1 LIDFINSIKTPFFL
15 IMKKNLLVF
24 TILLST
30 LSLWANTELRV
41 KSTIKDATVYLTGAK
56 LTSVATVSLASGNT
70 EVIFD
75 NLPVGINPSSMQI
88 RFRNG
93 SNANLLSAKFRTRY
107 VETASTDN
115 RVLRSMRD
123 SIIDF
128 NDKFSTFN
136 NEREIL
142 KGEENLIAQNQN
154 RIGTGKDNSLSV
166 NDLKELSLYYR
177 TRLTEIKKRMHEL
190 VIEERKLR
198 EPFDELQKR
207 YNELAQKKGKTS
219 GEIVLA
225 INSTTSQSLEIACI
239 YIVGGARW
247 TPQYDLRSE
256 GTDKPLKLVYKAAIT
271 QNCGLDWSEI
281 KLQVSTANPNIS
293 NERPILTPQYLD
305 YQVIRAY
312 ANQNQQELA
321 KKSKEQERDMSRS
334 NTYNLAQAPRA
345 SGEVINNNDDFQD
358 FGTPVSSD
366 EAMEVAA
373 IFDVALSQ
381 SIPSDGE
388 EHIVRVQE
396 SDMKAIYEYHSVPKV
411 DPAAFLLAK
420 VTDYGQYHLLPGRAS
435 IFYQDTYVGQSMIDP
450 RTVGDTL
457 LLSLG
462 RDEAITIKRTK
473 PVDVKSEKKIIGDTK
488 KEVIEYEITIKNNKR
503 APISI
508 EILDQVPIS
517 RQKDIEIEV
526 DEKKLSNAEYNATYG
541 KLLWKVNIEGNS
553 SKKIRFGYTLKYPK
567 NQTIGIAYQ

>member
-1 LIDFINSIKTPFFL
+1 
-15 IMKKNLLVF
+15 MKKNLLVF

-56 LTSVATVSLASGNT
+56 LTSMATVSLASGNT

-88 RFRNG
+88 RFKNG

-107 VETASTDN
+107 IETASTDN
-115 RVLRSMRD
+115 RVLRGMHD

-177 TRLTEIKKRMHEL
+177 TRLTEIKKRTQEL
-190 VIEERKLR
+190 VVEERKLR

-207 YNELAQKKGKTS
+207 YNELAQKRGKTS

-225 INSTTSQSLEIACI
+225 INSPMSQSLEIACI

-271 QNCGLDWSEI
+271 QNCGLDWSDI

-312 ANQNQQELA
+312 ANQNQNMDKKA
-321 KKSKEQERDMSRS
+321 KAEERDMSRS
-334 NTYNLAQAPRA
+334 NTYVLSQTPRA
-345 SGEVINNNDDFQD
+345 SGEVINTTDDFPD
-358 FGTPVSSD
+358 FNTPVSGD

-396 SDMKAIYEYHSVPKV
+396 SDMKAVYEYHSVPKV

-420 VTDYGQYHLLPGRAS
+420 ITDYGQYHLLPGKAS

-517 RQKDIEIEV
+517 RQKDISVEV
-526 DEKKLSNAEYNATYG
+526 DEKKLSNADYNATYG
-541 KLLWKVNIEGNS
+541 KLLWKVTIEGNS

-567 NQTIGIAYQ
+567 NQTVGIAYQ

>member
-1 LIDFINSIKTPFFL
+1 
-15 IMKKNLLVF
+15 MKKNLLVF
-24 TILLST
+24 TILFST

-56 LTSVATVSLASGNT
+56 LTSVATVSLTSGNS

-88 RFRNG
+88 RFKNG

-115 RVLRSMRD
+115 RVLRGMHD

-271 QNCGLDWSEI
+271 QNCGLDWSDI

-305 YQVIRAY
+305 YQVVRGYAY
-312 ANQNQQELA
+312 GNAQYLQ
-321 KKSKEQERDMSRS
+321 KSKEEAKDMSRS
-334 NTYNLAQAPRA
+334 NTYVLSQAPSTAQPAMDADGVTDALATA
-345 SGEVINNNDDFQD
+345 SG
-358 FGTPVSSD
+358 D

-396 SDMKAIYEYHSVPKV
+396 SDMKAVYEYHSVPKV

-567 NQTIGIAYQ
+567 NQTVGIAYQ

>member
-1 LIDFINSIKTPFFL
+1 
-15 IMKKNLLVF
+15 MKKNLLVF
-24 TILLST
+24 ATLLST
-30 LSLWANTELRV
+30 LTLWANTELRV
-41 KSTIKDATVYLTGAK
+41 KSSIKDATVYLTGAK
-56 LTSVATVSLASGNT
+56 LTSVATVNLASGNT

-88 RFRNG
+88 RFKNG
-93 SNANLLSAKFRTRY
+93 VNVNLLSAKFRTRY
-107 VETASTDN
+107 IETASTDN
-115 RVLRSMRD
+115 RVLRNMMD
-123 SIIDF
+123 SIVGF
-128 NDKFSTFN
+128 NDRFTSLN

-142 KGEENLIAQNQN
+142 RGEENLIAQSQS
-154 RIGTGKDNSLSV
+154 RIGTGKDNSLTV
-166 NDLKELSLYYR
+166 NDLKELSTYYR
-177 TRLTEIKKRMHEL
+177 TRLTEIKKRLQEL
-190 VIEERKLR
+190 QIEERKLR

-207 YNELAQKKGKTS
+207 YTDLAQKRGKTS

-225 INSTTSQSLEIACI
+225 VNSTAAQSLEIACV
-239 YIVGGARW
+239 YIVNNARW

-271 QNCGLDWSEI
+271 QNCGLDWADI

-293 NERPILTPQYLD
+293 NDRPVLNPQYID
-305 YQVIRAY
+305 YQVYKQY
-312 ANQNQQELA
+312 ANAQYQKNR
-321 KKSKEQERDMSRS
+321 ERTEEKDMSRS
-334 NTYNLAQAPRA
+334 NTYNLAQAPAVAGGMPSTDADGISDVVSTA
-345 SGEVINNNDDFQD
+345 SG
-358 FGTPVSSD
+358 D

-373 IFDVALSQ
+373 VFDVALSQ
-381 SIPSDGE
+381 TIPSDNE

-396 SDMKAIYEYHSVPKV
+396 SDMKAVYEYHAVPKLEQ
-411 DPAAFLLAK
+411 AAFLLAK
-420 VTDYGQYHLLPGRAS
+420 VTDYGQYHLLPGKAS

-503 APISI
+503 APITI

-517 RQKDIEIEV
+517 RQKDITVEI
-526 DEKKLSNAEYNATYG
+526 DEKRLSGAEYNATYG
-541 KLLWKVNIEGNS
+541 KLLWKVSIEGNS
-553 SKKIRFGYTLKYPK
+553 NKKLHFGYTLKYPK
-567 NQTIGIAYQ
+567 NQNIGVAYQ

>member
-1 LIDFINSIKTPFFL
+1 
-15 IMKKNLLVF
+15 MKRKLLLC

-41 KSTIKDATVYLTGAK
+41 KSTIKNATVYLTGAK
-56 LTSVATVSLASGNT
+56 LTSVAMVSLGSGNT

-75 NLPVGINPSSMQI
+75 NLPVGINASSMQI
-88 RFRNG
+88 RFANG

-115 RVLRSMRD
+115 RILRGMHD

-177 TRLTEIKKRMHEL
+177 TRLTEIKKRTQEL

-207 YNELAQKKGKTS
+207 YNNLAQKKGKTS

-225 INSTTSQSLEIACI
+225 INSPTTQSLEIACI

-271 QNCGLDWSEI
+271 QNCGLDWSDI

-312 ANQNQQELA
+312 ANQYQNSDKRA
-321 KKSKEQERDMSRS
+321 KAEEKDMSRS
-334 NTYNLAQAPRA
+334 NTYTLSQAPSVARPAMDDDGVTDIIATA
-345 SGEVINNNDDFQD
+345 SG
-358 FGTPVSSD
+358 D

-396 SDMKAIYEYHSVPKV
+396 SDMKAVYEYHSVPKI

-541 KLLWKVNIEGNS
+541 KLLWKVTIEGNS
-553 SKKIRFGYTLKYPK
+553 NKKIRFGYTLKYPK

>member
-1 LIDFINSIKTPFFL
+1 
-15 IMKKNLLVF
+15 MKKNLLVF

-56 LTSVATVSLASGNT
+56 LTSVATVSLSSGNT

-88 RFRNG
+88 RFKNG

-115 RVLRSMRD
+115 RVLRGMHD

-177 TRLTEIKKRMHEL
+177 TRLTEIKKRMQEL
-190 VIEERKLR
+190 VVEERKLR

-207 YNELAQKKGKTS
+207 YNELAQKRGKTS

-225 INSTTSQSLEIACI
+225 INSPMSQSLEIACI

-271 QNCGLDWSEI
+271 QNCGLDWSDI

-305 YQVIRAY
+305 YQVVRAY
-312 ANQNQQELA
+312 ANYSQNYDKKA
-321 KKSKEQERDMSRS
+321 KMEEKDMSRS
-334 NTYNLAQAPRA
+334 NTYVLSQAPSAARPAMDEDGVTDALATA
-345 SGEVINNNDDFQD
+345 SG
-358 FGTPVSSD
+358 D

-396 SDMKAIYEYHSVPKV
+396 SDMKAVYEYHSVPKV

-517 RQKDIEIEV
+517 RQKDIEVEV

-541 KLLWKVNIEGNS
+541 KLLWKVNLDGNS

-567 NQTIGIAYQ
+567 NQTVGVAYQ

>member
-1 LIDFINSIKTPFFL
+1 
-15 IMKKNLLVF
+15 MKKNLLVLTFFF
-24 TILLST
+24 TT
-30 LSLWANTELRV
+30 LSIWANTELRV

-56 LTSVATVSLASGNT
+56 LTSVATVSLASGNS

-88 RFRNG
+88 RFKNG

-115 RVLRSMRD
+115 RVLKGMHD

-136 NEREIL
+136 SEREIL
-142 KGEENLIAQNQN
+142 RGEENLIAQNQS

-177 TRLTEIKKRMHEL
+177 TRLTEIKKRMQEL
-190 VIEERKLR
+190 VVEERKLR
-198 EPFDELQKR
+198 VPFDELQKR

-225 INSTTSQSLEIACI
+225 INSPIAQSLDIACI

-271 QNCGLDWSEI
+271 QNCGLDWSDI

-293 NERPILTPQYLD
+293 NERPVLTPQYLD
-305 YQVIRAY
+305 YQVVRAY
-312 ANQNQQELA
+312 ALRNQQELA
-321 KKSKEQERDMSRS
+321 KKSKEEERDMSRS
-334 NTYNLAQAPRA
+334 NTYVLSQTPRA
-345 SGEVINNNDDFQD
+345 SGEVISSDDIPD
-358 FGTPVSSD
+358 FSTPASGD

-396 SDMKAIYEYHSVPKV
+396 SDMKAVYEYHSVPKV

-517 RQKDIEIEV
+517 RQKEIEIEV
-526 DEKKLSNAEYNATYG
+526 DEKKLSGAEYNATYG

-567 NQTIGIAYQ
+567 NQTIGVAYQ

>member
-1 LIDFINSIKTPFFL
+1 
-15 IMKKNLLVF
+15 MKKNLLVF
-24 TILLST
+24 AVLFST

-56 LTSVATVSLASGNT
+56 LTSVANVSLASGNT

-88 RFRNG
+88 RFKNG

-115 RVLRSMRD
+115 RILKGMHD

-166 NDLKELSLYYR
+166 NDLKELSTYYR
-177 TRLTEIKKRMHEL
+177 TRLTEIKKRMQEL
-190 VIEERKLR
+190 VVEERKMR

-207 YNELAQKKGKTS
+207 YNELAQKRGKTS

-271 QNCGLDWSEI
+271 QNCGLDWSDI

-293 NERPILTPQYLD
+293 NERPIMTPQYLD
-305 YQVIRAY
+305 YQVVRAY
-312 ANQNQQELA
+312 ANGNAQYLQ
-321 KKSKEQERDMSRS
+321 KSKEETKDMSRS
-334 NTYNLAQAPRA
+334 NTYVLSQAPSTAQPAMDADGVTDALATA
-345 SGEVINNNDDFQD
+345 SG
-358 FGTPVSSD
+358 D

-396 SDMKAIYEYHSVPKV
+396 SDMKAVYEYHSVPKV

-420 VTDYGQYHLLPGRAS
+420 ITDYGQYHLLPGVAS

-517 RQKDIEIEV
+517 RQKDIAVEV

-541 KLLWKVNIEGNS
+541 KLLWKITLEGNS

-567 NQTIGIAYQ
+567 NQTVGVAYQ

>member
-1 LIDFINSIKTPFFL
+1 
-15 IMKKNLLVF
+15 MKKNLLVF

-56 LTSVATVSLASGNT
+56 LTSVAMVSLTSGNT

-88 RFRNG
+88 RFKNG

-107 VETASTDN
+107 VEIASTDN
-115 RVLRSMRD
+115 RVLRGMHD

-128 NDKFSTFN
+128 NDKFSTVN

-166 NDLKELSLYYR
+166 NDLKELSTYYR
-177 TRLTEIKKRMHEL
+177 TRLTEIKKRMQEL
-190 VIEERKLR
+190 VVEERKLR

-225 INSTTSQSLEIACI
+225 INSPMSQSLEIACI

-271 QNCGLDWSEI
+271 QNCGLDWSDI

-305 YQVIRAY
+305 YQVVRAY
-312 ANQNQQELA
+312 ANYSQNYDKKA
-321 KKSKEQERDMSRS
+321 KMEEKDMSRS
-334 NTYNLAQAPRA
+334 NTYVLSQAP
-345 SGEVINNNDDFQD
+345 SGSVQPVTTDDDFPN
-358 FGTPVSSD
+358 FNTPVSGD

-396 SDMKAIYEYHSVPKV
+396 SDMKAVYEYHSVPKV
-411 DPAAFLLAK
+411 DPVAFLLAK
-420 VTDYGQYHLLPGRAS
+420 ITDYGQYHLLPGKAS

-517 RQKDIEIEV
+517 RQKDIAVEV
-526 DEKKLSNAEYNATYG
+526 DEKKLSNADYNATYG
-541 KLLWKVNIEGNS
+541 KLLWKVTIEGNS
-553 SKKIRFGYTLKYPK
+553 SKKIHFGYTLKYPK
-567 NQTIGIAYQ
+567 NQTVGIAYQ

>member
-1 LIDFINSIKTPFFL
+1 
-15 IMKKNLLVF
+15 MKKNLLVF

-56 LTSVATVSLASGNT
+56 LTSVAMVSLTSGNT

-88 RFRNG
+88 RFKNG

-107 VETASTDN
+107 VEIASTDN
-115 RVLRSMRD
+115 RVLRGMHD

-128 NDKFSTFN
+128 NDKFSTVN

-166 NDLKELSLYYR
+166 NDLKELSTYYR
-177 TRLTEIKKRMHEL
+177 TRLTEIKKRMQEL
-190 VIEERKLR
+190 VVEERKLR

-225 INSTTSQSLEIACI
+225 INSPMLQSLEIACI

-271 QNCGLDWSEI
+271 QNCGLDWSDI

-305 YQVIRAY
+305 YQVVRAY
-312 ANQNQQELA
+312 ANYSQNYDKKA
-321 KKSKEQERDMSRS
+321 KMEEKDMSRS
-334 NTYNLAQAPRA
+334 NTYVLSQAP
-345 SGEVINNNDDFQD
+345 SGSVQPVTTDDDFPN
-358 FGTPVSSD
+358 FNTPVSGD

-396 SDMKAIYEYHSVPKV
+396 SDMKAVYEYHSVPKV

-420 VTDYGQYHLLPGRAS
+420 ITDYGQYHLLPGRAS

-517 RQKDIEIEV
+517 RQKDIAVEV
-526 DEKKLSNAEYNATYG
+526 DEKKLNNAEYNATYG
-541 KLLWKVNIEGNS
+541 KLLWKVTLEGNS

-567 NQTIGIAYQ
+567 NQTVGVAYQ

>member
-1 LIDFINSIKTPFFL
+1 
-15 IMKKNLLVF
+15 MQKNLLVF

-56 LTSVATVSLASGNT
+56 LTSVANVSLTSGNT

-88 RFRNG
+88 RFKNG

-115 RVLRSMRD
+115 RVLRGMHD
-123 SIIDF
+123 SITDF

-136 NEREIL
+136 SEREIL

-166 NDLKELSLYYR
+166 NDLKELSTYYR
-177 TRLTEIKKRMHEL
+177 TRLTEIKKRMQEL
-190 VIEERKLR
+190 VVEERKLR

-225 INSTTSQSLEIACI
+225 INSPMSQSLEIACI

-271 QNCGLDWSEI
+271 QNCGLDWSDI

-305 YQVIRAY
+305 YQVVRAY
-312 ANQNQQELA
+312 AYQNQELGKKA
-321 KKSKEQERDMSRS
+321 KMEEKDMSRS
-334 NTYNLAQAPRA
+334 NTYVLSQTQSAARPAADTEVVDDIIATA
-345 SGEVINNNDDFQD
+345 SG
-358 FGTPVSSD
+358 D

-396 SDMKAIYEYHSVPKV
+396 SDMKAVYEYHSVPKV

-420 VTDYGQYHLLPGRAS
+420 ITDYGQYHLLPGVAS

-517 RQKDIEIEV
+517 RQKDIAVEV
-526 DEKKLSNAEYNATYG
+526 DEKKLSNADYNATYG
-541 KLLWKVNIEGNS
+541 KLLWKVTLEGNS

-567 NQTIGIAYQ
+567 NQTVGVAYQ

>member
-1 LIDFINSIKTPFFL
+1 
-15 IMKKNLLVF
+15 MKKNLLVF
-24 TILLST
+24 TIIFST

-88 RFRNG
+88 RFKNG

-107 VETASTDN
+107 VEIASTDN
-115 RVLRSMRD
+115 RILRGMHD
-123 SIIDF
+123 SIVDF
-128 NDKFSTFN
+128 SDKFSTFN

-177 TRLTEIKKRMHEL
+177 TRLTEIKKRMQEL
-190 VIEERKLR
+190 VVEERKLR

-207 YNELAQKKGKTS
+207 YNDLAQKKGKTS

-225 INSTTSQSLEIACI
+225 INSTSAQSLEIACI

-271 QNCGLDWSEI
+271 QNCGLDWSDI

-312 ANQNQQELA
+312 ANQYQNSDKKA
-321 KKSKEQERDMSRS
+321 KAEERDMSRS
-334 NTYNLAQAPRA
+334 NTYNLAQAPRV
-345 SGEVINNNDDFQD
+345 SGEVINTDDTLPD
-358 FGTPVSSD
+358 FGTPVSGD

-420 VTDYGQYHLLPGRAS
+420 ITDYGQYHLLPGRAS

-517 RQKDIEIEV
+517 RQKDITVEV
-526 DEKKLSNAEYNATYG
+526 DEKRLSNAEYNATYG

-567 NQTIGIAYQ
+567 NQTIGVAYQ

>member
-1 LIDFINSIKTPFFL
+1 
-15 IMKKNLLVF
+15 MKKNLLIF
-24 TILLST
+24 TILLTT

-107 VETASTDN
+107 IETASTDN
-115 RVLRSMRD
+115 RVLRGMHD

-142 KGEENLIAQNQN
+142 RGEENLIAQNQN

-271 QNCGLDWSEI
+271 QNCGLDWSDI

-312 ANQNQQELA
+312 ANQNQQEWG

-334 NTYNLAQAPRA
+334 NTYVLSQTPSAAQPAMDADGVADAIATA
-345 SGEVINNNDDFQD
+345 SG
-358 FGTPVSSD
+358 D

-420 VTDYGQYHLLPGRAS
+420 ITDYGQYHLLPGRAS

-526 DEKKLSNAEYNATYG
+526 DEKKLSNAEYNSTYG
-541 KLLWKVNIEGNS
+541 KLLWKVNIESNS

-567 NQTIGIAYQ
+567 NQTIGVAYQ

>member
-1 LIDFINSIKTPFFL
+1 
-15 IMKKNLLVF
+15 MKKNLLVF
-24 TILLST
+24 AVLFST

-56 LTSVATVSLASGNT
+56 LTSVATVSLTSGNT

-88 RFRNG
+88 RFKNG

-115 RVLRSMRD
+115 RVLRGMHD

-177 TRLTEIKKRMHEL
+177 TRLTEIKKRMQEL

-271 QNCGLDWSEI
+271 QNCGLDWSDI

-305 YQVIRAY
+305 YQVVRAY
-312 ANQNQQELA
+312 AYQNQQELA
-321 KKSKEQERDMSRS
+321 KRAKTEEKDMSRS
-334 NTYNLAQAPRA
+334 NTYVLSQAPSAARPAMDDDGVSDVIAAA
-345 SGEVINNNDDFQD
+345 SG
-358 FGTPVSSD
+358 D

-396 SDMKAIYEYHSVPKV
+396 SDMKAVYEYHSVPKV

-420 VTDYGQYHLLPGRAS
+420 VTDYGQYHLLTGRAS

-567 NQTIGIAYQ
+567 NQTVGVAYQ

>member
-1 LIDFINSIKTPFFL
+1 
-15 IMKKNLLVF
+15 MKKNLLVL

-30 LSLWANTELRV
+30 LALWANTELRV

-56 LTSVATVSLASGNT
+56 LTSVAMVSLTSGNT

-88 RFRNG
+88 RFKNG

-115 RVLRSMRD
+115 RVLKGMHD

-166 NDLKELSLYYR
+166 NDLKELSTYYR
-177 TRLTEIKKRMHEL
+177 TRLTEIKKRMQEL
-190 VIEERKLR
+190 VVEERKMR

-207 YNELAQKKGKTS
+207 YNELAQKRGKTS

-271 QNCGLDWSEI
+271 QNCGLDWSDI

-305 YQVIRAY
+305 YQVVRAY
-312 ANQNQQELA
+312 ANYSQNYDKKA
-321 KKSKEQERDMSRS
+321 KMEEKDMSRS
-334 NTYNLAQAPRA
+334 NTYVLSQAPSTAQPAMDADGVTDALATA
-345 SGEVINNNDDFQD
+345 SG
-358 FGTPVSSD
+358 D

-396 SDMKAIYEYHSVPKV
+396 SDMKAVYEYHSVPKV

-420 VTDYGQYHLLPGRAS
+420 VTDYGQYHLLPGVAS

-517 RQKDIEIEV
+517 RQKDIAVEV
-526 DEKKLSNAEYNATYG
+526 DEKKLSNAEYNSTYG
-541 KLLWKVNIEGNS
+541 KLLWKVTLEGNS

-567 NQTIGIAYQ
+567 NQTVGIAYQ

>member
-1 LIDFINSIKTPFFL
+1 
-15 IMKKNLLVF
+15 MKKKLLVF

-56 LTSVATVSLASGNT
+56 LTSVATVTLTSGNT

-115 RVLRSMRD
+115 RVLRNMRD

-271 QNCGLDWSEI
+271 QNCGLDWSDI

-305 YQVIRAY
+305 YQVVRAY
-312 ANQNQQELA
+312 ANQNQQEWG
-321 KKSKEQERDMSRS
+321 KKSKEQEKDMSRS
-334 NTYNLAQAPRA
+334 NTYVLSQTPSAARPPMDDDGISEAIATA
-345 SGEVINNNDDFQD
+345 SG
-358 FGTPVSSD
+358 D

-420 VTDYGQYHLLPGRAS
+420 ITDYGQYHLLPGRAS

-567 NQTIGIAYQ
+567 NQTIGVAYQ

>member
-1 LIDFINSIKTPFFL
+1 
-15 IMKKNLLVF
+15 MKKNLLVF

-88 RFRNG
+88 RFKNG

-107 VETASTDN
+107 IETASTDN
-115 RVLRSMRD
+115 RVLRGMHD
-123 SIIDF
+123 SIVDF

-177 TRLTEIKKRMHEL
+177 TRLTEIKKRMQEL
-190 VIEERKLR
+190 VVEERKLR

-207 YNELAQKKGKTS
+207 YNELAQKRGKTS

-225 INSTTSQSLEIACI
+225 INSPISQSLEIACI

-271 QNCGLDWSEI
+271 QNCGLDWSDI

-305 YQVIRAY
+305 YQVVRAY
-312 ANQNQQELA
+312 ANQNQNMDKKA
-321 KKSKEQERDMSRS
+321 KAEERDMSRS
-334 NTYNLAQAPRA
+334 NTYVLSQTPRA
-345 SGEVINNNDDFQD
+345 SGEVINTTDDFPD
-358 FGTPVSSD
+358 FNTPVSGD

-381 SIPSDGE
+381 TIPSDGE

-396 SDMKAIYEYHSVPKV
+396 SDMKAVYEYHSVPKV

-420 VTDYGQYHLLPGRAS
+420 ITDYGQYHLLPGKAS

-517 RQKDIEIEV
+517 RQKDISVEV
-526 DEKKLSNAEYNATYG
+526 DEKKLSNADYNATYG
-541 KLLWKVNIEGNS
+541 KLLWKVTIEGNS

-567 NQTIGIAYQ
+567 NQTVGIAYQ

>member
-1 LIDFINSIKTPFFL
+1 
-15 IMKKNLLVF
+15 
-24 TILLST
+24 
-30 LSLWANTELRV
+30 
-41 KSTIKDATVYLTGAK
+41 
-56 LTSVATVSLASGNT
+56 
-70 EVIFD
+70 
-75 NLPVGINPSSMQI
+75 MQ
-88 RFRNG
+88 
-93 SNANLLSAKFRTRY
+93 
-107 VETASTDN
+107 
-115 RVLRSMRD
+115 
-123 SIIDF
+123 
-128 NDKFSTFN
+128 
-136 NEREIL
+136 
-142 KGEENLIAQNQN
+142 
-154 RIGTGKDNSLSV
+154 
-166 NDLKELSLYYR
+166 
-177 TRLTEIKKRMHEL
+177 EL
-190 VIEERKLR
+190 VVEERKMR

-207 YNELAQKKGKTS
+207 YNELAQKRGKTS

-271 QNCGLDWSEI
+271 QNCGLDWSDI

-305 YQVIRAY
+305 YQVVRAY
-312 ANQNQQELA
+312 ANYSQNYDKKA
-321 KKSKEQERDMSRS
+321 KMEEKDMSRS
-334 NTYNLAQAPRA
+334 NTYVLSQAPSTAQPAMDADGVTDALATA
-345 SGEVINNNDDFQD
+345 SG
-358 FGTPVSSD
+358 D

-396 SDMKAIYEYHSVPKV
+396 SDMKAVYEYHSVPKV

-420 VTDYGQYHLLPGRAS
+420 VTDYGQYHLLPGVAS

-517 RQKDIEIEV
+517 RQKDIAVEV
-526 DEKKLSNAEYNATYG
+526 DEKKLSNAEYNSTYG
-541 KLLWKVNIEGNS
+541 KLLWKVTLEGNS

-567 NQTIGIAYQ
+567 NQTVGIAYQ

>member
-1 LIDFINSIKTPFFL
+1 
-15 IMKKNLLVF
+15 MKKNLLVF

-115 RVLRSMRD
+115 RVLRGMHD

-128 NDKFSTFN
+128 NDKFSTVN

-142 KGEENLIAQNQN
+142 RGEENLIAQNQN

-177 TRLTEIKKRMHEL
+177 TRLTEIKKRMQEL
-190 VIEERKLR
+190 VVEERKLR

-225 INSTTSQSLEIACI
+225 INSTTAQSLEIACI

-247 TPQYDLRSE
+247 PPQYDLRSE

-271 QNCGLDWSEI
+271 QNCGLDWSDI

-305 YQVIRAY
+305 YQVVRGYAY
-312 ANQNQQELA
+312 GNNSNAQYKQKAQTEE
-321 KKSKEQERDMSRS
+321 KDMSRS
-334 NTYNLAQAPRA
+334 NTYVLSQAPSAARLDDEGVADIIATA
-345 SGEVINNNDDFQD
+345 SG
-358 FGTPVSSD
+358 D

-396 SDMKAIYEYHSVPKV
+396 SDMKAIYEYHSVPKI

-420 VTDYGQYHLLPGRAS
+420 ITDYGQYHLLPGRAS

-517 RQKDIEIEV
+517 RQKEIEIEV
-526 DEKKLSNAEYNATYG
+526 DEKKLSNAEYNSTYG

-567 NQTIGIAYQ
+567 NQTIGVAYQ

>member
-1 LIDFINSIKTPFFL
+1 
-15 IMKKNLLVF
+15 MKKNLLVF

-56 LTSVATVSLASGNT
+56 LTSVATVSLSSGNT

-88 RFRNG
+88 RFKNG

-115 RVLRSMRD
+115 RVLRGMHD

-166 NDLKELSLYYR
+166 NDLKELSTYYR
-177 TRLTEIKKRMHEL
+177 TRLTEIKKRMQEL
-190 VIEERKLR
+190 VVEERKLR

-225 INSTTSQSLEIACI
+225 INSPMSQSLEIACI

-271 QNCGLDWSEI
+271 QNCGLDWSDI

-305 YQVIRAY
+305 YQVVRAY
-312 ANQNQQELA
+312 ANYSQNYDKKA
-321 KKSKEQERDMSRS
+321 KMEEKDMSRS
-334 NTYNLAQAPRA
+334 NTYVLSQAPSVARPAMDEDGVTDALATA
-345 SGEVINNNDDFQD
+345 SG
-358 FGTPVSSD
+358 D

-396 SDMKAIYEYHSVPKV
+396 SDMKAVYEYHSVPKV

-420 VTDYGQYHLLPGRAS
+420 VTDYGQYHLLPGVAS

-517 RQKDIEIEV
+517 RQKDIAVEV

-541 KLLWKVNIEGNS
+541 KLLWKVTLEGNS

-567 NQTIGIAYQ
+567 NQTVGVAYQ

>member
-1 LIDFINSIKTPFFL
+1 
-15 IMKKNLLVF
+15 MKKNLLVF

-115 RVLRSMRD
+115 RILRGMHD

-142 KGEENLIAQNQN
+142 KGEENLIAQNQS

-177 TRLTEIKKRMHEL
+177 TRLTEIKKRMQEL

-271 QNCGLDWSEI
+271 QNCGLDWSDI

-345 SGEVINNNDDFQD
+345 SGEVINNNDDFPD
-358 FGTPVSSD
+358 FGTPVSGD

-420 VTDYGQYHLLPGRAS
+420 ITDYGQYHLLPGRAS

-541 KLLWKVNIEGNS
+541 KLLWKVNIDGNS

-567 NQTIGIAYQ
+567 NQTIGVAYQ

>member
-1 LIDFINSIKTPFFL
+1 
-15 IMKKNLLVF
+15 MKKNLFVF
-24 TILLST
+24 TIFLST
-30 LSLWANTELRV
+30 FSLWANTELRV

-56 LTSVATVSLASGNT
+56 LTSVATVSLASGNS

-88 RFRNG
+88 RFKNG

-115 RVLRSMRD
+115 RVLRGMHD

-198 EPFDELQKR
+198 EPFDALQKR
-207 YNELAQKKGKTS
+207 YNDLAQKKGKTS

-225 INSTTSQSLEIACI
+225 INSPMSQSLEIACI

-271 QNCGLDWSEI
+271 QNCGLDWSDI

-312 ANQNQQELA
+312 ANQYQNSDKRA
-321 KKSKEQERDMSRS
+321 KSEEKDMSRS
-334 NTYNLAQAPRA
+334 NTFVLSQAPSAARPPMDDDGVIEAMAMATA
-345 SGEVINNNDDFQD
+345 SG
-358 FGTPVSSD
+358 D

-396 SDMKAIYEYHSVPKV
+396 SDMKAVYEYHSVPKV

-420 VTDYGQYHLLPGRAS
+420 VTDYGQYHLLPGKAS

-517 RQKDIEIEV
+517 RQKDIAVEV

-541 KLLWKVNIEGNS
+541 KLLWKVNVEGNS